1 MTKKLEV
8 RILAALF
15 LACAPAAAQQS
26 PAPATPVKLADLV
39 AEAERVHPAIQAESR
54 MIEAKRARVPQARA
68 LPDPTVTVGWMG
80 DFPPFKVQNG
90 DPSSY
95 RAIGAME
102 EFPYPGKLKLRGQI
116 AQKDADAEQWTL
128 EATRRRIRAAV
139 KTAYYELWS
148 VEKALGI
155 TQQNK
160 DLLQRLVRIA
170 EEKYKVGKA
179 AQQDVLR
186 AQVEVTRILQR
197 LTVLEQRRRALE
209 AQINSLL
216 LRPIE
221 TPLGPLVPV
230 EKSPL
235 NYSLEELLAQGVE
248 NSPEIRRQQQLIEQ
262 SQFAIN
268 LSKREFLPDFRVAY
282 MYQQRPAMP
291 DMHGFTAGINIPIF
305 YKSKQRQAVNET
317 VLTRQSL
324 EASREAIKT
333 TLLFQVKN
341 DYLQARASEE
351 LLNLYAKGLIPQ
363 SALALES
370 ALSSYQVGTVDFL
383 NVISSFSAVLEN
395 EVGYY
400 EELASY
406 QKSLVGLEE
415 ITGLD
420 LAK

>member
-1 MTKKLEV
+1 MDRKLRL
-8 RILAALF
+8 RITAALF
-15 LACAPAAAQQS
+15 LACAPVAAQQPPTS
-26 PAPATPVKLADLV
+26 EPVKLADLI

-68 LPDPTVTVGWMG
+68 LPDPTITVGWMG
-80 DFPPFKVQNG
+80 DIAPFKVQNG

-95 RAIGAME
+95 RGISAME
-102 EFPYPGKLKLRGQI
+102 EFPYPGKLKLRGEI

-139 KTAYYELWS
+139 KSAYYELWS
-148 VEKALGI
+148 VGKALDI
-155 TQQNK
+155 TRKDK
-160 DLLQRLVRIA
+160 DLLQKLVRIA

-197 LTVLEQRRRALE
+197 LTVLEQRRRTLE

-216 LRPIE
+216 LRPTE
-221 TPLGPLVPV
+221 APLGPLAPV
-230 EKSPL
+230 EKSSL

-248 NSPEIRRQQQLIEQ
+248 NAPEIRRRQQLIDQ
-262 SQFAIN
+262 SQLALD
-268 LSKREFLPDFRVAY
+268 LSKREFYPDFRVSY
-282 MYQQRPAMP
+282 MYQQRSSMP

-305 YKSKQRQAVNET
+305 YKSKQREAVNEA
-317 VLTRQSL
+317 VLTRQSM
-324 EASREAIKT
+324 ESSREALKT
-333 TLLFQVKN
+333 TLLFQVRN
-341 DYLQARASEE
+341 EYLQARASEE

-363 SALALES
+363 STLALES

-395 EVGYY
+395 ELGYY
-400 EELASY
+400 GELASY

-415 ITGLD
+415 ITGLE

>member
-1 MTKKLEV
+1 MNGKFGL
-8 RILAALF
+8 RITAALF
-15 LACAPAAAQQS
+15 LVCAPAAAQQS
-26 PAPATPVKLADLV
+26 PAPAEPVKLADLV
-39 AEAERVHPAIQAESR
+39 AEADRVHPAIQAESR
-54 MIEAKRARVPQARA
+54 MIEAKRARVSQVRA
-68 LPDPTVTVGWMG
+68 LPDPVVSVGWMG
-80 DFPPFKVQNG
+80 DIAPFKVQNG

-95 RAIGAME
+95 RGVSAME
-102 EFPYPGKLKLRGQI
+102 EFPYPGKLKLRGEI
-116 AQKDADAEQWTL
+116 ARKDADAEQWTL
-128 EATRRRIRAAV
+128 EGTRRRIRAAV
-139 KTAYYELWS
+139 KAAYYELWS
-148 VEKALGI
+148 VEKALDI

-160 DLLQRLVRIA
+160 DLLQKLVRIA

-197 LTVLEQRRRALE
+197 LTVLEQRRRTLE

-216 LRPIE
+216 LRPTE
-221 TPLGPLVPV
+221 APLGPLAPV
-230 EKSPL
+230 EKSSL

-248 NSPEIRRQQQLIEQ
+248 NAPEIRRQQQLIEQ
-262 SQFAIN
+262 SQLALD
-268 LSKREFLPDFRVAY
+268 LSKREFYPDFRVSY
-282 MYQQRPAMP
+282 MYQQRSSMP

-305 YKSKQRQAVNET
+305 YKSKQRQAVNEAA
-317 VLTRQSL
+317 LTRLSL
-324 EASREAIKT
+324 ESSREALKT

-341 DYLQARASEE
+341 EYLQARASDE

-363 SALALES
+363 STLALES
-370 ALSSYQVGTVDFL
+370 ALSAYQVGTADFL
-383 NVISSFSAVLEN
+383 NVISSFSAVLET

-415 ITGLD
+415 ITGLE

>member
-1 MTKKLEV
+1 MNRKFSL
-8 RILAALF
+8 RIIAALF
-15 LACAPAAAQQS
+15 LASIPAAAQQ
-26 PAPATPVKLADLV
+26 PAPSERIKLADLV

-54 MIEAKRARVPQARA
+54 MIEAKRARVSQARA
-68 LPDPTVTVGWMG
+68 LPDPVVSVGWMG
-80 DFPPFKVQNG
+80 DIAPFKVQNG

-95 RAIGAME
+95 RGISAME

-116 AQKDADAEQWTL
+116 AQKDAEAEGWTL
-128 EATRRRIRAAV
+128 EATHRRIRAEV

-148 VEKALGI
+148 LDEALDI
-155 TQQNK
+155 TQKNR

-186 AQVEVTRILQR
+186 AQVEMTRVLQR
-197 LTVLEQRRRALE
+197 LTVFQRRRRALE

-216 LRPIE
+216 LRPTE
-221 TPLGPLVPV
+221 TPLGPLAPV

-248 NSPEIRRQQQLIEQ
+248 NAPEIRRQQQLIEQ
-262 SQFAIN
+262 SQLTLD
-268 LSKREFLPDFRVAY
+268 LSKREFLPDFRVGY
-282 MYQQRPAMP
+282 MYQQRPEMS
-291 DMHGFTAGINIPIF
+291 DMHGFTVGINIPIF
-305 YKSKQRQAVNET
+305 YKSKQRQAVNEAA
-317 VLTRQSL
+317 LTRQSL
-324 EASREAIKT
+324 KSSRDALKT

-341 DYLQARASEE
+341 EYLEARASEE
-351 LLNLYAKGLIPQ
+351 LLNLYTKGLIPQ
-363 SALALES
+363 STLALES
-370 ALSSYQVGTVDFL
+370 ALSAYQVGAVDFL
-383 NVISSFSAVLEN
+383 NVVSSFSAVLEN

-415 ITGLD
+415 ITGLE
-420 LAK
+420 LTK

>member
-1 MTKKLEV
+1 V
-8 RILAALF
+8 
-15 LACAPAAAQQS
+15 PAAAQQS
-26 PAPATPVKLADLV
+26 PAPATPVKLSDLV

-54 MIEAKRARVPQARA
+54 MIEAKRLRVPQARA

-80 DFPPFKVQNG
+80 DFAPFKVQNG

-116 AQKDADAEQWTL
+116 AQKDVDAGQWTL
-128 EATRRRIRAAV
+128 EAMRRRIRAAV

-148 VEKALGI
+148 VEKALSI

-186 AQVEVTRILQR
+186 AQVEVTRVLQR
-197 LTVLEQRRRALE
+197 LTVLEQRRRVLE
-209 AQINSLL
+209 AQINTLL
-216 LRPIE
+216 LRPTE
-221 TPLGPLVPV
+221 ASLGPLAPID
-230 EKSPL
+230 KSPL
-235 NYSLEELLAQGVE
+235 NYSLGELLAQGVE
-248 NSPEIRRQQQLIEQ
+248 NAPEIRRQQQFIEQ
-262 SQFAIN
+262 SQLALD
-268 LSKREFLPDFRVAY
+268 LSKREFLPDFRVGY
-282 MYQQRPAMP
+282 MYQQRSALP
-291 DMHGFTAGINIPIF
+291 DMHGFTVGINVPIF
-305 YKSKQRQAVNET
+305 YKSKQQQAVNEAA
-317 VLTRQSL
+317 LTRQSL
-324 EASREAIKT
+324 EAAREALKT
-333 TLLFQVKN
+333 TLLFQVQN
-341 DYLQARASEE
+341 EYLQARASEE

-363 SALALES
+363 SILALES
-370 ALSSYQVGTVDFL
+370 ALSAYRVGTVDFL

-415 ITGLD
+415 ITGLE